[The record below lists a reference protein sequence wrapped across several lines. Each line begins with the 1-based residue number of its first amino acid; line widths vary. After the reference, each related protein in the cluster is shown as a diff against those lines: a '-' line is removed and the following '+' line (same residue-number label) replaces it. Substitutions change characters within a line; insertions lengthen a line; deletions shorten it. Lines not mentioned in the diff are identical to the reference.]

1 MKQSANNNKTTK
13 KPFQNPSAASLSAHR
28 ILEESKEVDI
38 QEFENELSKLAIVEE
53 QNSKK
58 RSRTQFNAGNS
69 N

>member
-1 MKQSANNNKTTK
+1 MKKTEKNNKTIK
-13 KPFQNPSAASLSAHR
+13 NPFQNPSAASPSAHR

-38 QEFENELSKLAIVEE
+38 QKVENELSKLAIVEE